1 MTSSEIVASFSSA
14 ANDDDD
20 TDDRNNHTRD
30 LFGGRQSQ
38 FHIPDEENVSM
49 QQRQHI
55 LRRTR
60 RRTTT
65 QSNDERT
72 ALPSLAD
79 FIHRAKVLKQYRSF
93 IRVAHFVD
101 ANEGNGGT
109 PASSGECRAALEEV
123 RLSFKLGMKKNIDT
137 LSKNMAYSEVR
148 G

>member
-1 MTSSEIVASFSSA
+1 MTSSDIVASFSSA

-38 FHIPDEENVSM
+38 LYIPDEENVSL

-55 LRRTR
+55 RRRTR
-60 RRTTT
+60 RRTK

-79 FIHRAKVLKQYRSF
+79 FVHRAKVLKQYRSF

-101 ANEGNGGT
+101 AKEGNGGT